1 MGVEAQT
8 VYSYLEQVMPQEFDV
23 EIALATGQNILTDL
37 DKSATGLSS
46 RFIQTARLEQNFNKI
61 DRAD

>member
-8 VYSYLEQVMPQEFDV
+8 VYSYLEQVIPQEFDV

-46 RFIQTARLEQNFNKI
+46 RFI
-61 DRAD
+61 